1 MPLVPVTVNV
11 LLPFFAL
18 PLVEAVSFEV
28 MLLPLIETDV
38 GFTPRLSPV
47 LAPLV
52 ARATLP
58 VNPFAGVT
66 VTVYLALPPRF
77 TDCEAGEMLTLK
89 EGCAGWLMTRLA
101 EVVRTSEPLVPWML
115 NEEVPEA
122 GLTAVT
128 VNVPLVVTG
137 LAAAQPGSPRM
148 A

>member
-1 MPLVPVTVNV
+1 V
-11 LLPFFAL
+11 
-18 PLVEAVSFEV
+18 VS
-28 MLLPLIETDV
+28 
-38 GFTPRLSPV
+38 
-47 LAPLV
+47 
-52 ARATLP
+52 ATLP